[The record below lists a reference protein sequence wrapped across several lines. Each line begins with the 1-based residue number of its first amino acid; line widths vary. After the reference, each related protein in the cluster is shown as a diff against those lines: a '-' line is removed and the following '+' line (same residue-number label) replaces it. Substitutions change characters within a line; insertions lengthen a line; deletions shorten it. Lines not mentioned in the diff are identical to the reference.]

1 MGAVKK
7 WVNLL
12 LWTGLIFML
21 PGLFSC
27 SGTPSGKKVP
37 SAVQGVL
44 DLRDW
49 DPALQGPVNLNG
61 EWEFYWGKI
70 IEPEELLK
78 GDFSKPKD
86 YLNVPGIWNGQMVQ
100 GRKLSGQG
108 YATYRLQVL
117 LKPRQ
122 EIMAFKFMSLGTAYS
137 FYVNGQKVA
146 SAGRVGKTPE
156 SMKPDWKPQ
165 VAGFLPEG
173 DRLDLILQVSNFH
186 HRKGGVSESI
196 WLGRETDIRGMR
208 EKSLAFQ
215 LFLCGSILIMG
226 LYHLG
231 LFILRKKDQ
240 ASLYFGLFSVLIALY
255 TLLAGERYFLHLFP
269 AIDWEW
275 RVKLTNLS
283 SFLSVPLFLLFIQVL
298 FPEDSRKKVA
308 GLLIGAVG
316 VLALIVLVTPTIL
329 YSQVIPVFH
338 LLALV
343 SGIYTLLV
351 FFRAIRQKRE
361 GAALL
366 LSGVLII
373 IIAMVNDI
381 LYDNTIIHTGQSIYL
396 GFFLFIFIE
405 SFSLSLRFSKAF
417 VTIERQGLVLAETNQ
432 VIQREMNE
440 RRQVEKALAESEKNY
455 RDLME
460 EAPIGLCN
468 VDIQGKILYL
478 NRRFEAIT
486 AYSREEYLGENGL
499 ILDLLSPE
507 NRQKIVDRMA
517 KRLSGAPP
525 VPTEIWIKQKD
536 EGIKWIELEA
546 RIMND
551 QGVPSGFQIAVSD
564 ITSRKQAQEELQK
577 AHNQLEKRVQERTA
591 ALDQINEDL
600 REEIIERKRIE
611 TTLKQAKETAEV
623 ANRAK
628 SEFLANMS
636 HELRTPLN
644 HIIGFSELLSDK
656 HFGDLNPTQNEYLD
670 DILQSSRHL
679 LSLINDILDLSKMEA
694 GKMELNLAPVG
705 LKPLLENALIMIKEK
720 AHKQGIRLQTEFGD
734 LPEMIR
740 ADERK
745 IKQILYN
752 LLSNA
757 VKFTPDKGSIRLSAQ
772 RVPSSESGGRDT
784 QGLVPG
790 HEGDVIKISIIDNGI
805 GLEESDQERIF
816 KPFEQADNSA
826 SRRYQGTG
834 LGLSLAKQIVELHGG
849 RIWAE
854 SEGEGKGSTFCFILP
869 TR

>member
-1 MGAVKK
+1 MVTLKK
-7 WVNLL
+7 WFILL
-12 LWTGLIFML
+12 LSTGLIFML
-21 PGLFSC
+21 MGLFSC
-27 SGTPSGKKVP
+27 SGNPSRKKVP

-44 DLRDW
+44 DLRNW
-49 DPALQGPVNLNG
+49 NPALQGPVNLNG
-61 EWEFYWGKI
+61 QWEFYWEKL
-70 IEPEELLK
+70 IEPEGLLK
-78 GDFSKPKD
+78 GDFSKVKE
-86 YLNVPGIWNGQMVQ
+86 YLNVPGNWNGQVVQ
-100 GRKLSGQG
+100 GRTLSGQG

-137 FYVNGQKVA
+137 FYVNGHKVA
-146 SAGRVGKTPE
+146 AAGLVGKTPGAMNPE
-156 SMKPDWKPQ
+156 WRPQ
-165 VAGFLPEG
+165 VASFLPEG
-173 DRLDLILQVSNFH
+173 DRLELILQISNFH

-208 EKSLAFQ
+208 EKSVAFQ

-231 LFILRKKDQ
+231 LFMLRKKDL

-255 TLLAGERYFLHLFP
+255 TLLAGERFFLHLFP
-269 AIDWEW
+269 AVGWEW

-283 SFLSVPLFLLFIQVL
+283 SFLSLPLFLLFVQAL
-298 FPEDSRKKVA
+298 FPEDSRKRVA

-329 YSQVIPVFH
+329 YSQVIPAFH
-338 LLALV
+338 LLALG

-351 FFRAIRQKRE
+351 FFLAIRQKRE

-373 IIAMVNDI
+373 IVAMVNDI
-381 LYDNTIIHTGQSIYL
+381 LYDNAVIHTGQGIYL
-396 GFFLFIFIE
+396 GFFLFILIE

-417 VTIERQGLVLAETNQ
+417 VTIEKQGLVLAETNQ
-432 VIQREMNE
+432 EIQREMNE
-440 RRQVEKALAESEKNY
+440 RRQAEKALAESEKNY
-455 RDLME
+455 RNLME

-468 VDIQGKILYL
+468 VDIQGKILYV

-486 AYSREEYLGENGL
+486 AYSREEYVGKNSL
-499 ILDLLSPE
+499 ILDFLSPE
-507 NRQKIVDRMA
+507 NREKIVNRMTA
-517 KRLSGAPP
+517 RLSGGPP
-525 VPTEIWIKQKD
+525 VPTEMRINQGD
-536 EGIKWIELEA
+536 GGIKWIEIEA
-546 RIMND
+546 RIMDN
-551 QGVPSGFQIAVSD
+551 QGVPAGFQIAVSD
-564 ITSRKQAQEELQK
+564 ITSRKQAQEESQK
-577 AHNQLEKRVQERTA
+577 AHDQLEKRVQERTA
-591 ALDQINEDL
+591 ELDQINEDL

-611 TTLKQAKETAEV
+611 TNLKQAKETAEV

-644 HIIGFSELLSDK
+644 HIIGFSELLSDR
-656 HFGDLNPTQNEYLD
+656 HFGDLNPTQNDYLD

-705 LKPLLENALIMIKEK
+705 LKPLLENALIMVKEK

-734 LPEMIR
+734 LPEVIR

-745 IKQILYN
+745 LKQILYN

-772 RVPSSESGGRDT
+772 RVPSSESGGQDT
-784 QGLVPG
+784 QGLAPG
-790 HEGDVIKISIIDNGI
+790 HEGDVIQISTIDNGI
-805 GLEESDQERIF
+805 GLAEPDQERIF

-834 LGLSLAKQIVELHGG
+834 LGLSLAKQMVELHGG

-854 SEGEGKGSTFCFILP
+854 SEGEGQGCAFHFILP
-869 TR
+869 LR